1 METFKE
7 WWSDKGQL
15 IFSLIQNWQRK
26 YPEQEPYSVIKYVGK
41 AEDYFT
47 GEKKLIEGYSA
58 CDEYGNA
65 DWLPGGELF
74 LPANEETQM
83 AWLGKTKNVEGRI
96 FLVVKGKEGKK
107 DGD

>member
-1 METFKE
+1 MITFQE
-7 WWSDKGQL
+7 WWGDRGQL

-83 AWLGKTKNVEGRI
+83 AFLGETKVIDEKL
-96 FLVVKGKEGKK
+96 FLVIKNDYKKKEI
-107 DGD
+107 